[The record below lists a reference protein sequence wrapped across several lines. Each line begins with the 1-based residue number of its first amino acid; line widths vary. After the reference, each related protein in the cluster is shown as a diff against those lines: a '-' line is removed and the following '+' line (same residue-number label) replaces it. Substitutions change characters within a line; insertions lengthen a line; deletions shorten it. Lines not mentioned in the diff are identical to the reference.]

1 VGAKSRFVISR
12 EGAMHEI
19 REHRLGQSRVT
30 AVFEDRALSFILA
43 KGATLEELSDRL
55 ADLGQRQERRPIAI
69 TVKFGAS
76 THKEAVNGSRDAQVG
91 MSTLREGQERFSASS
106 CWQ

>member
-1 VGAKSRFVISR
+1 
-12 EGAMHEI
+12 MHEI

-55 ADLGQRQERRPIAI
+55 ADLGQRQERRPIAS

-76 THKEAVNGSRDAQVG
+76 THKEAGNGSRDAQVG
-91 MSTLREGQERFSASS
+91 MSTPREGQESFLRARAGNNRKTA
-106 CWQ
+106 QAAG